1 MTQPMTATIQFVLTI
16 ETPHTMPRRICK
28 RVPITLGRTLAGEP
42 MISLF
47 DAPGTQH
54 EGVVEVDLHFDSDDY
69 SEPRYSRL
77 SLAIT
82 RLGQDGV
89 LKTGETAEVLLPKS
103 EAYKQLELI
112 QAAYKLGS

>member
-1 MTQPMTATIQFVLTI
+1 
-16 ETPHTMPRRICK
+16 
-28 RVPITLGRTLAGEP
+28 